1 MIIHHKHFEFQ
12 GKSLI
17 EKLTVKSPLKQS
29 PVFQNEACFIYF
41 KEGEAVISSPTEN
54 VFVENGESILLKC
67 GSYFAEIMNKV
78 DGGICEVFVIHLYP
92 EILNEI
98 YQNEI
103 PHFIENKKEASYTQK
118 IIHKNVIQQFIQSLD
133 FYFENPA
140 LVSTELLRLKLKEL
154 VLLLL
159 ETNEKTTILELFAH
173 LFTPRKATIQEVVNA
188 HLFSNISLEQMAQ
201 LAGQSLSTFKR
212 AFKEHFNNTPAK
224 YIRAQRMKKAAH
236 LLKASDFS
244 ISEIAYQLG
253 YEDSSHFSRLF
264 SQSLQLSPSE
274 YRLKHRK

>member
-1 MIIHHKHFEFQ
+1 MILNHKHFEFQ
-12 GKSLI
+12 GKSLV

-41 KEGEAVISSPTEN
+41 KEGEAMISSPTEN
-54 VFVENGESILLKC
+54 VFLENGESILLKC

-78 DGGICEVFVIHLYP
+78 DGGVCEVFVIHLYP
-92 EILNEI
+92 EILKDI
-98 YQNEI
+98 YEDEI
-103 PHFIENKKEASYTQK
+103 PHFLDTNKQGHYAQK

-133 FYFENPA
+133 FYFENQQ

-154 VLLLL
+154 ILLLL
-159 ETNEKTTILELFAH
+159 ETNEKTAILDLFAH
-173 LFTPRKATIQEVVNA
+173 LFTPRKATLKEVVNA
-188 HLFSNISLEQMAQ
+188 HLFTNITLEQMAK
-201 LAGQSLSTFKR
+201 LAGHSLSTFKR
-212 AFKEHFNNTPAK
+212 EFRIHYENSPAN
-224 YIRAQRMKKAAH
+224 YIREQRMKKAEQ

-264 SQSLQLSPSE
+264 SNSYHLSPSE
-274 YRLKHRK
+274 FRSNHRK